1 MVKWSGGDGTGGPL
15 KTSPVPAG
23 EEHHAVMDHLGIGLK
38 KGVARVLHF
47 TIKIL
52 PSADKVYKSTLDLGQ
67 GADANLGSDINTIE
81 K

>member
-47 TIKIL
+47 TIKMLAI
-52 PSADKVYKSTLDLGQ
+52 SR
-67 GADANLGSDINTIE
+67 
-81 K
+81 